1 MAPGEPGRCIIL
13 FSINELERGGTHAC
27 RSESDDGR
35 KLLVA
40 LKRIRLQRSHLH
52 LRTRR
57 DGAVGA
63 DTAVLDRHIDAV
75 VTKARAF
82 MPKDRAHDIHDEDQ
96 KRHAIEHAREDIGHG
111 VEDEIIAEL

>member
-1 MAPGEPGRCIIL
+1 MAPGEPGRCLIL
-13 FSINELERGGTHAC
+13 FGINEFERGGTHAC
-27 RSESDDGR
+27 RSESDDGCE
-35 KLLVA
+35 LLVA

-63 DTAVLDRHIDAV
+63 AAAVLDRHVGAG
-75 VTKARAF
+75 VTKARAL
-82 MPKDRAHDIHDEDQ
+82 MPKDRAHDIHDEEQ
-96 KRHAIEHAREDIGHG
+96 ERHAIEHAREDIGHG